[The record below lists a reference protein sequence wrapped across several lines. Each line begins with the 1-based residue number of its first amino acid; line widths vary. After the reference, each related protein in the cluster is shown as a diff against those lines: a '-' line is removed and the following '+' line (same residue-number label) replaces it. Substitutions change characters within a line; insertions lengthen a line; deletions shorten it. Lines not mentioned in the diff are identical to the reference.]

1 MTLIT
6 NHHTDDY
13 EFVEFQVGQN
23 TFGISID
30 QVREIIQPVPV
41 TSIPHAHPFIE
52 GIIQLRGDV
61 LPVIDMKRVI
71 ECGEEEQG
79 ESKYIVADFVHET
92 VVFHVTAVS
101 QIRRISSSS
110 IEAASDLY
118 MNERLPIS
126 GIVKKEDR
134 MVMLVNFEQ
143 MIKEQLTVEK

>member
-1 MTLIT
+1 MTLST
-6 NHHTDDY
+6 NHLTHDY

-23 TFGISID
+23 VFGISIH

-71 ECGEEEQG
+71 ECEEEKQE
-79 ESKYIVADFVHET
+79 ESKYIVADFEHET

-101 QIRRISSSS
+101 QIRRIHSSS
-110 IEAASDLY
+110 IEAVSDLY
-118 MNERLPIS
+118 MNELLPIA
-126 GIVKKEDR
+126 GIVKKEEQ

-143 MIKEQLTVEK
+143 MIEEQLMVKK